1 MGCLAVSDSDSLRA
15 SAEEMPALDGSAN
28 SEKARP
34 TLQVREDRLS
44 RFAYRIMERLQGSR
58 ARLLK
63 TIVPSALQGIVH
75 RSGAAE
81 AHLFRIRTNA
91 DGYRTG
97 SLRYSSSSRRFDAL
111 EQFPVQLFSERLLEC
126 LLEDHSAIVKADNPH
141 LGGPLIEG
149 IMKQTQCEAYLL
161 CPLIVKDQLK
171 GILGVATQDTD
182 VFETGIRQLLK
193 FNGMSLFWVI
203 RNTRREA
210 RQRRRF
216 REWKHLADQACEMA
230 FTIDES
236 RVIKR
241 ALSPGRATSIEH
253 LEGRFLTELVDPPF
267 HTELIL
273 AVSRGINKAA
283 VRTANFR
290 MTTGQEESR
299 WYAARIDPSHQAPNS
314 VTLFITY
321 NDEDQSR
328 QEELRALQAQL
339 RKTERL

>member
-1 MGCLAVSDSDSLRA
+1 
-15 SAEEMPALDGSAN
+15 
-28 SEKARP
+28 
-34 TLQVREDRLS
+34 
-44 RFAYRIMERLQGSR
+44 
-58 ARLLK
+58 
-63 TIVPSALQGIVH
+63 
-75 RSGAAE
+75 
-81 AHLFRIRTNA
+81 
-91 DGYRTG
+91 
-97 SLRYSSSSRRFDAL
+97 
-111 EQFPVQLFSERLLEC
+111 
-126 LLEDHSAIVKADNPH
+126 
-141 LGGPLIEG
+141 
-149 IMKQTQCEAYLL
+149 MKQTQCEAYLL

-314 VTLFITY
+314 VTLYLTD